1 MTVRQGYYF
10 VMGDHRN
17 NSSDSREWGE
27 VPRKYIIGKVQ
38 LRWWPLS
45 TARIFY

>member
-1 MTVRQGYYF
+1 MCIR
-10 VMGDHRN
+10 DSRN